1 MDVYASPAPA
11 LVWVLR
17 TQTVLHAHSGSTEL
31 TEQSSLQGFQTLLK
45 FVGGFSSH
53 FHVDKHT
60 LHTRQGNPNM
70 GSPKVTTSVGL

>member
-1 MDVYASPAPA
+1 MDVYTSPAPA

-31 TEQSSLQGFQTLLK
+31 TEQSSLQGFQMLLK

-60 LHTRQGNPNM
+60 LHTRQGNPNI